1 MPIKGFIVI
10 ITKDLTSYSCL
21 DSGSK
26 FGISLGIPSLVTN
39 PKLKIKLAEF
49 QRGEE
54 AYKSSKPG
62 PMVLVLSK
70 SLSPRVKGVFTYTIR
85 PT

>member
-49 QRGEE
+49 QRG
-54 AYKSSKPG
+54 
-62 PMVLVLSK
+62 
-70 SLSPRVKGVFTYTIR
+70 
-85 PT
+85 